1 MTSELGREMQ
11 TIAVAAISARAMA
24 ETAASDGFNV
34 VALDLFGDADTR
46 RASSRWLPIGTP
58 GSLRIDTA
66 STLAALRKLAAERE
80 SGEPVVGW
88 IAGSGFEGE
97 PGLLEQ
103 GAAVLPLIGT
113 APVAVRRLR
122 DPAAF
127 FGFLTARVI
136 AYPQVLLEPPDDPT
150 GWLMKDA
157 HGCGG
162 WHVRHA
168 PRSVEEPLSSH
179 HYFQRE
185 MPGVPMSATF
195 IANGHEVQVLGFNE
209 MTVRRFG
216 ARPFVFCGAVGP
228 VPVPEN
234 IAMRVTGVARA
245 LTAEF
250 ELRGLC
256 SLDFMRD
263 GDAIGVLE
271 VNPRPPAS
279 MSLYKARAGSPGVM
293 QAHLRAC
300 LHGELPP
307 PVPSHVQEVEGIE
320 IVFARQPLQLGAAAA
335 QRLAAW
341 PGIRDLPEAGQ
352 RFDIDDPVCTL
363 TASGSSAQQVRTRL
377 NEGRERLLQ
386 SLETKA

>member
-1 MTSELGREMQ
+1 MQ

-24 ETAASDGFNV
+24 EAAANDGFKV

-46 RASSRWLPIGTP
+46 RAASRWLPIGTP
-58 GSLRIDTA
+58 GSLHIDAA
-66 STLAALRKLAAERE
+66 STLAALRQLAEE
-80 SGEPVVGW
+80 GEGGDPIVGW

-97 PGLLEQ
+97 PDLLAQ

-113 APVAVRRLR
+113 APDAVRRLR
-122 DPAAF
+122 DPASF
-127 FGFLTARVI
+127 FGFLRARVMP
-136 AYPQVLLEPPDDPT
+136 YPQVLLEPPEDPA

-157 HGCGG
+157 RGCGG

-168 PRSVEEPLSSH
+168 PWSVEEPLASH

-185 MPGVPMSATF
+185 MPGRPMSATF
-195 IANGHEVQVLGFNE
+195 IANGREVHVLGFNE

-234 IAMRVTGVARA
+234 IAMRVTEIARA

-256 SLDFMRD
+256 SIDFMRA
-263 GDAIGVLE
+263 GDAIGVIE

-279 MSLYKARAGSPGVM
+279 MSLYRWPAGAPGLM

-300 LHGELPP
+300 LHGELPAMP
-307 PVPSHVQEVEGIE
+307 AHAQDMEGFE
-320 IVFARQPLQLGAAAA
+320 IVFAQPPLQLDTAAARQIA
-335 QRLAAW
+335 QW
-341 PGIRDLPEAGQ
+341 PGIRDIPCAGQ
-352 RFDIDDPVCTL
+352 RFDIDDPLCTL
-363 TASGSSAQQVRTRL
+363 TASGTSADEVRARL
-377 NEGRERLLQ
+377 GESRERLLQ
-386 SLETKA
+386 SLETSA

>member
-46 RASSRWLPIGTP
+46 RAASRWLPIGTP
-58 GSLRIDTA
+58 GTLRIDTA

-113 APVAVRRLR
+113 APGAVRRLR

-150 GWLMKDA
+150 GWLIKDA

-279 MSLYKARAGSPGVM
+279 MSLYRRQEGAAGLM

-300 LHGELPP
+300 LHGELPAVLP
-307 PVPSHVQEVEGIE
+307 PMQHVEGIE
-320 IVFARQPLQLGAAAA
+320 IVFARRPMQLDAAAA
-335 QRLAAW
+335 RLLAQW
-341 PGIRDLPEAGQ
+341 PGIHDIPAAGQ
-352 RFDIDDPVCTL
+352 RFDIDDPLCTL
-363 TASGSSAQQVRTRL
+363 TASGTGANEVRARL
-377 NEGRERLLQ
+377 GEGRESLLQ
-386 SLETKA
+386 SLEILA

>member
-1 MTSELGREMQ
+1 MQ
-11 TIAVAAISARAMA
+11 AIAVAAISARAMA
-24 ETAASDGFNV
+24 EAAASDGFKV
-34 VALDLFGDADTR
+34 IALDLFGDVDTR
-46 RASSRWLPIGTP
+46 RAASRWLPIGAP
-58 GSLRIDTA
+58 GSLHIE
-66 STLAALRKLAAERE
+66 SESVLAALHTLARE
-80 SGEPVVGW
+80 GEGGEPVLGW

-97 PGLLEQ
+97 PELLEE

-113 APVAVRRLR
+113 APAAVRRLR

-127 FGFLTARVI
+127 FGFLAAHVI
-136 AYPQVLLEPPDDPT
+136 PFPQVMLQPPEDPA

-168 PRSVEEPLSSH
+168 PWSMDEPPSSH

-185 MPGVPMSATF
+185 MPGLPMSATF
-195 IANGHEVQVLGFNE
+195 IANGRDVHVLGFNE
-209 MTVRRFG
+209 QTVRRFG
-216 ARPFVFCGAVGP
+216 TRPFVFCGAVGP
-228 VPVPEN
+228 VPVAEDM
-234 IAMRVTGVARA
+234 ARRVTAIART

-279 MSLYKARAGSPGVM
+279 MSLYRMPAGSPGVM

-300 LHGELPP
+300 LDGELPP
-307 PVPSHVQEVEGIE
+307 PVPSHAQEVEGIE
-320 IVFARQPLQLGAAAA
+320 IVFAQQPLQLDAAAA

-352 RFDIDDPVCTL
+352 RFDIDDPLCTL
-363 TASGSSAQQVRTRL
+363 TASGSNAQQVRARL